1 MMIAQILAALILT
14 AGIAWCLYQTIG
26 SLGQQDRRAAFV
38 WSSNGLIQVAW
49 GGLLAWGGFW

>member
-1 MMIAQILAALILT
+1 MIAQILAALILT
-14 AGIAWCLYQTIG
+14 AGITWCLYQTIG